1 MEIRS
6 IKIDFDN
13 DILEINRKKCER
25 PTIVALPS
33 DRIGWDIYKMFTPDN
48 IPVPREECD
57 RLKLTL
63 ESAVSNKL

>member
-13 DILEINRKKCER
+13 GILEINGKKCER

-33 DRIGWDIYKMFTPDN
+33 DGSGWDIYKMFTPDN

-63 ESAVSNKL
+63 ESAVSNTL